1 MFAIFKEALI
11 IQITLE
17 KINKGHYSF
26 LSCSVILLW
35 IIVYDPDSLR
45 SSNFDEVQ
53 SLIFSSVIF
62 MIKDSLKHFENTWDA
77 DYWYNKDIIQPTII
91 FPNYKSESS
100 NFRFLLKFLI
110 WKLLQESSSSY
121 CIESFPMIPKWLNE
135 NNKSSSF
142 FREIHALISDYA
154 MVTVQL
160 SVSCCVSY
168 LSL

>member
-1 MFAIFKEALI
+1 MTRIYNSENWLSVVLKSLLYQQSASIVFAIFKEALI

-62 MIKDSLKHFENTWDA
+62 MIFTRSKEYRPFLK
-77 DYWYNKDIIQPTII
+77 P
-91 FPNYKSESS
+91 
-100 NFRFLLKFLI
+100 FLRPSPR
-110 WKLLQESSSSY
+110 Q
-121 CIESFPMIPKWLNE
+121 
-135 NNKSSSF
+135 
-142 FREIHALISDYA
+142 
-154 MVTVQL
+154 
-160 SVSCCVSY
+160 
-168 LSL
+168 

>member
-26 LSCSVILLW
+26 LFCSVILLW

-110 WKLLQESSSSY
+110 WKLLQNPSSSHWELPNDTK
-121 CIESFPMIPKWLNE
+121 IIKNDREEPFQIL
-135 NNKSSSF
+135 SS
-142 FREIHALISDYA
+142 L
-154 MVTVQL
+154 V
-160 SVSCCVSY
+160 
-168 LSL
+168 